1 MFFRV
6 KHCSLWYVI
15 PAVGGEGQPDDLE
28 KFCRP
33 RAVNFFLG
41 PPWRTLKENVSII
54 DSEHDILTLMK

>member
-28 KFCRP
+28 KICRP
-33 RAVNFFLG
+33 RAVNFFWDPLADG
-41 PPWRTLKENVSII
+41 SSKYLPVLDAAIR
-54 DSEHDILTLMK
+54 